1 MIKNDCFGLK
11 YGKCKVLKTK
21 KCEGPDCGFYK
32 TRLQAQED
40 QKKVLRRIKSL
51 DKEQQINIIDLYY
64 DGKME
69 LLDNLEVD

>member
-1 MIKNDCFGLK
+1 MMAKDCFGLK

-32 TRLQAQED
+32 TRAQAQED
-40 QKKVLRRIKSL
+40 QRKVLRRIKSL
-51 DKEQQINIIDLYY
+51 DQEQRRNIMDLYY

-69 LLDNLEVD
+69 LLENLEVD